1 LNPRLG
7 EDFLFEKGFKNI
19 FIKSIVKIKS
29 TPIVGLIV
37 GCGILVG
44 PEKLVGL
51 IVAKKLDLV

>member
-1 LNPRLG
+1 LRKFFLN
-7 EDFLFEKGFKNI
+7 I
-19 FIKSIVKIKS
+19 SIKSIVKIKS
-29 TPIVGLIV
+29 TPVVGLIV